1 MNDSVVRARRV
12 LESKRIIGIPAMSL
26 AAIAESEGI
35 RFKISDYP
43 NDAWDGALIFSGMK
57 RAILVNTHAG
67 NLGKNNFTFA
77 HELGHYFLDHK
88 PNFNQDGQLS
98 IRCTASDIG
107 NEQKTNEVEAN
118 RFAVELLMPE
128 SRFRLDMTGAP
139 IDFSLIDNLA
149 KQYMVSKHACGNR
162 ILNLTQSPCIIIRSC
177 DERIVGFV
185 ASRAAKGF
193 LKRLEAIPADTA
205 ALTAISRNWGE
216 KGFLPCASN
225 KWFTR
230 TIPGGVIYECT
241 HVHVESGRAM
251 TILKW

>member
-1 MNDSVVRARRV
+1 MNDPVDCARWA
-12 LESKRIIGIPAMSL
+12 LENKGIIGIPAISL
-26 AAIAESEGI
+26 AAIAENEGI

-77 HELGHYFLDHK
+77 HELGHYFLGHK

-98 IRCTASDIG
+98 IRCTALDIS
-107 NEQKTNEVEAN
+107 NEQQTSEREAN

-139 IDFSLIDNLA
+139 VDFSLIDNLS
-149 KQYMVSKHACGNR
+149 KQYMVSKHACSNR
-162 ILNLTQSPCIIIRSC
+162 ILNLTQSPCIIVRSC
-177 DERIVGFV
+177 GAKIIGS
-185 ASRAAKGF
+185 ATSRAVRGF
-193 LKRLEAIPADTA
+193 LKRLDAIPVDTA
-205 ALTAISRNWGE
+205 ALAAISCNWGQE
-216 KGFLPCASN
+216 NFSPCASS
-225 KWFTR
+225 KWLSHA
-230 TIPGGVIYECT
+230 IPGGVIYECT
-241 HVHVESGRAM
+241 HVHVRSGRAM